1 VLGEEHKETAKA
13 YGNLASIYRK
23 NGDLEKALEYQ
34 LKALK
39 GAKAGG
45 NKKQILKNLE
55 NLKRIYIGL
64 KNWKKVKEIEKE
76 IRKLEGKRKRF

>member
-1 VLGEEHKETAKA
+1 VKSIKEQQKLMAIWLLFIGKK
-13 YGNLASIYRK
+13 R
-23 NGDLEKALEYQ
+23 DLKRALEYQ

-55 NLKRIYIGL
+55 NLKRIYKGL
-64 KNWKKVKEIEKE
+64 KNWKKVREIEKE